1 MREDKKEKNTEHFVF
16 HILYIYIYEMCL
28 GICHIDVNSGTNYK
42 ELLIS
47 IQLSQKKNTVVGG
60 EKEIR
65 EIKAF

>member
-1 MREDKKEKNTEHFVF
+1 
-16 HILYIYIYEMCL
+16 MCL

-60 EKEIR
+60 EKHSKYLMGVGKR
-65 EIKAF
+65 L